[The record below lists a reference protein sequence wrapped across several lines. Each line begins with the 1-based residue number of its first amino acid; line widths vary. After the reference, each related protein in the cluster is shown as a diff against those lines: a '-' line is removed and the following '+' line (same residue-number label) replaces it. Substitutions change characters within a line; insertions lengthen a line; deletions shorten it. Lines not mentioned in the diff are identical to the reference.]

1 MFGLRPISR
10 SEEGDIVK
18 GWLER
23 EERRGLA
30 IGQLWYL
37 ISMDWWRNWNDYVS
51 NTTKVLLILCSCDYN
66 YLFIIDCRTVVKCP
80 VIVHLKV
87 PIHFQKLQV

>member
-10 SEEGDIVK
+10 AEEGEIVK

-23 EERRGLA
+23 EEHRGLVV
-30 IGQLWYL
+30 GQLWYL

-51 NTTKVLLILCSCDYN
+51 NNIKVQVNEHVIHFIRMFTSKLLILEW
-66 YLFIIDCRTVVKCP
+66 L
-80 VIVHLKV
+80 
-87 PIHFQKLQV
+87 

>member
-1 MFGLRPISR
+1 VFGLRPISR
-10 SEEGDIVK
+10 VEEGEIVK

-30 IGQLWYL
+30 VGQLWYL

-51 NTTKVLLILCSCDYN
+51 NTYKV
-66 YLFIIDCRTVVKCP
+66 
-80 VIVHLKV
+80 
-87 PIHFQKLQV
+87 

>member
-10 SEEGDIVK
+10 AEEGEIVK

-30 IGQLWYL
+30 VGQLWYL

-51 NTTKVLLILCSCDYN
+51 NTTKVYSNQLYKYIEYIFHM
-66 YLFIIDCRTVVKCP
+66 FIN
-80 VIVHLKV
+80 
-87 PIHFQKLQV
+87 FWF

>member
-10 SEEGDIVK
+10 AEEGEIVK

-30 IGQLWYL
+30 VGQLWYL
-37 ISMDWWRNWNDYVS
+37 ISMDWWRNWSDYVS
-51 NTTKVLLILCSCDYN
+51 NTSKVNWINYKSIL
-66 YLFIIDCRTVVKCP
+66 YLFYMSTS
-80 VIVHLKV
+80 
-87 PIHFQKLQV
+87 KLLF

>member
-1 MFGLRPISR
+1 VFGLRPISR
-10 SEEGDIVK
+10 VEEGEIVK

-51 NTTKVLLILCSCDYN
+51 NTYKVVMLMKKICHILFHLSVIKLLILERWGN
-66 YLFIIDCRTVVKCP
+66 VKLLF
-80 VIVHLKV
+80 
-87 PIHFQKLQV
+87 F

>member
-10 SEEGDIVK
+10 AEEGDIVK

-30 IGQLWYL
+30 VGQLWYL

-51 NTTKVLLILCSCDYN
+51 NTTKVFFILCLREHIYLYLLILEW
-66 YLFIIDCRTVVKCP
+66 L
-80 VIVHLKV
+80 
-87 PIHFQKLQV
+87 